1 VPRVSG
7 WPPAIVTAV
16 PAADR
21 KRADVA
27 GIVEFVEGF
36 GRQVK
41 DTVAGRSGDPLVL
54 RPWQRHL
61 LEHVYARRSDGR
73 LRARTAL
80 VMLPRKNGKSA
91 IGSSLALHALF
102 TGPAGGEVYSCATDR
117 EQARIVFGVAKRMIE
132 LDPELSA
139 ATKLYR
145 DAIEDLERGSVYRV
159 LSSEAFTK
167 EGLSPSFVV
176 YDELAQAPNDE
187 LFNVMS
193 LGAGARVDPLLLAI
207 TTAGPMADTTGRDS
221 TCYRL
226 WQYGKQVA
234 AGEIDD
240 PSFFMAYWGADGTV
254 DDPKVWRRGNPAFG
268 DLVDPEDFASA
279 VKRTPEPEFRTKRLN
294 AWVAGQQAWLP
305 HGAWERCAS
314 PGPLPDDGAEIVV
327 GFDGSYAGDST
338 ALVGCTLEGRL
349 FVIGAWERADDD
361 VPHWRVDIGEVEQ
374 TIREAC
380 RRWHVLEVAC
390 DPFRWQRSLEALAD
404 EGFPMVEW
412 PTSSPARM
420 VPACAKFYDATMD
433 GRLTHDG
440 DRRLGRHVDNCV
452 LKIDG
457 KGPRV
462 TKDHRGSPRKIDLAV
477 AAIVAFDR
485 ATVVREQQPD
495 LVMPGFFA
503 V

>member
-1 VPRVSG
+1 
-7 WPPAIVTAV
+7 
-16 PAADR
+16 
-21 KRADVA
+21 
-27 GIVEFVEGF
+27 
-36 GRQVK
+36 
-41 DTVAGRSGDPLVL
+41 
-54 RPWQRHL
+54 
-61 LEHVYARRSDGR
+61 
-73 LRARTAL
+73 
-80 VMLPRKNGKSA
+80 M
-91 IGSSLALHALF
+91 
-102 TGPAGGEVYSCATDR
+102 
-117 EQARIVFGVAKRMIE
+117 
-132 LDPELSA
+132 
-139 ATKLYR
+139 
-145 DAIEDLERGSVYRV
+145 
-159 LSSEAFTK
+159 
-167 EGLSPSFVV
+167 
-176 YDELAQAPNDE
+176 
-187 LFNVMS
+187 
-193 LGAGARVDPLLLAI
+193 
-207 TTAGPMADTTGRDS
+207 
-221 TCYRL
+221 
-226 WQYGKQVA
+226 
-234 AGEIDD
+234 
-240 PSFFMAYWGADGTV
+240 
-254 DDPKVWRRGNPAFG
+254 
-268 DLVDPEDFASA
+268 
-279 VKRTPEPEFRTKRLN
+279 
-294 AWVAGQQAWLP
+294 
-305 HGAWERCAS
+305 
-314 PGPLPDDGAEIVV
+314 
-327 GFDGSYAGDST
+327 
-338 ALVGCTLEGRL
+338 VGCTLEGRL